1 MDNVLPKPTAS
12 APIIHPDLAPDR
24 DVDGLDPHMIAA
36 LRNIADVH
44 SYPPGTALTRQGESE
59 RTFYVI
65 ENGYVVVS
73 RRMEDGED
81 QLLNTLGPW
90 QSFGEM
96 ALLDDSPRLATVKT
110 VTDATVLEITAERFK
125 ALLHQDPDLAIHITR
140 RILANLRK
148 LDQLAIHDLR
158 TKNELLQQAYRELQE
173 AQRVLVEKKRL
184 EREMELAAEM
194 QRNLLPAKLPT
205 FPDFR
210 FDSYLAP
217 ARHVGGDLFDV
228 RPVDEENV
236 AFLIAD
242 VADKGVH
249 AALLM
254 AVTRTLF
261 FQEAVRS
268 LSPRE
273 VVYAVHSGLLTIG
286 NAVEGYGMDP
296 FVTAF
301 YAVLH
306 RPTGRLRYVRAAQ
319 DRPLLVRPGEA
330 PIPIVGDGR
339 FLGMIEGLT
348 LQEHEISLHP
358 GDKLL
363 LYSDGVTDARN
374 EADEPYGLE
383 RLKQSLVAADECA
396 TDGGVMACLVR
407 DVNEWRGG
415 APAFDDVTM
424 LLVQAAAE

>member
-1 MDNVLPKPTAS
+1 MLENAQATRPGSVV
-12 APIIHPDLAPDR
+12 DR
-24 DVDGLDPHMIAA
+24 DVDGLDPHIIGA
-36 LRNIADVH
+36 LREIADVRA
-44 SYPPGTALTRQGESE
+44 YPLETVLTNQGESE
-59 RTFYVI
+59 RIFYVI
-65 ENGYVVVS
+65 ESGYVVVS
-73 RRMEDGED
+73 RRLEDGEE

-96 ALLDDSPRLATVKT
+96 ALLDDSPRLATVKA
-110 VTDATVLEITAERFK
+110 VTDVTVLEVTADRFK
-125 ALLHQDPDLAIHITR
+125 ALLHKDPDLAIHITR

-148 LDQLAIHDLR
+148 LDRLAIHDLH

-194 QRNLLPAKLPT
+194 QRSLLPAKLPVYS
-205 FPDFR
+205 DFR

-228 RPVDEENV
+228 RPVDEEHV

-261 FQEAVRS
+261 YQEAMRS
-268 LSPRE
+268 LSPRD
-273 VVYAVHSGLLTIG
+273 VVYAVHAGLIAIG
-286 NAVEGYGMDP
+286 GAVGEEGYGMDA

-306 RPTGRLRYVRAAQ
+306 RPSGRLTYVRAAH
-319 DRPLLVRPGEA
+319 DRPLMAHPGQ
-330 PIPIVGDGR
+330 PPVPLSGDGR
-339 FLGMIEGLT
+339 FLGMIEDLT
-348 LQEHEISLHP
+348 LGEYEITLRS
-358 GDKLL
+358 GDRLL
-363 LYSDGVTDARN
+363 LYSDGATDARN
-374 EADEPYGLE
+374 EADESYGVE
-383 RLKQSLVAADECA
+383 RLKQALVAAGECEKEK
-396 TDGGVMACLVR
+396 VMAYLVR
-407 DVNEWRGG
+407 DLNDWRGG

-424 LLVQAAAE
+424 LLVQAIAD

>member
-1 MDNVLPKPTAS
+1 MLENAQATRPGSVV
-12 APIIHPDLAPDR
+12 DR
-24 DVDGLDPHMIAA
+24 DVDGLDPHIIGA
-36 LRNIADVH
+36 LREIADVRA
-44 SYPPGTALTRQGESE
+44 YPLETVLTNQGESE
-59 RTFYVI
+59 RIFYVI
-65 ENGYVVVS
+65 ESGYVVVS
-73 RRMEDGED
+73 RRLEDGEE

-96 ALLDDSPRLATVKT
+96 ALLDDSPRLATVKA
-110 VTDATVLEITAERFK
+110 VTDVTVLEVTADRFK
-125 ALLHQDPDLAIHITR
+125 ALLHKDPDLAIHITR

-148 LDQLAIHDLR
+148 LDRLAIHDLH

-194 QRNLLPAKLPT
+194 QRSLLPAKLPVYS
-205 FPDFR
+205 DFR

-228 RPVDEENV
+228 RPVDEEHV

-261 FQEAVRS
+261 YQEAMRS
-268 LSPRE
+268 LSPRD
-273 VVYAVHSGLLTIG
+273 VVYAVHAGLIAIG
-286 NAVEGYGMDP
+286 GAVGEEGYGMDA

-306 RPTGRLRYVRAAQ
+306 RPSGRLTYVRAAH
-319 DRPLLVRPGEA
+319 DRPLLAHPGQ
-330 PIPIVGDGR
+330 PPVPLSGDGR
-339 FLGMIEGLT
+339 FLGMIEDLT
-348 LQEHEISLHP
+348 LGEYEITLRS
-358 GDKLL
+358 GDRLL
-363 LYSDGVTDARN
+363 LYSDGATDARN
-374 EADEPYGLE
+374 EADESYGVE
-383 RLKQSLVAADECA
+383 RLKQALVAAGECEKEK
-396 TDGGVMACLVR
+396 VMAYLVR
-407 DVNEWRGG
+407 DLNDWRGG

-424 LLVQAAAE
+424 LLVQAIAD